1 MSPLDEA
8 IIWLNL
14 LGCTAAI
21 VANVCAARVGFLVH
35 RGLSSVIAV
44 IGGMYVIGY
53 ALLLTGT
60 IEVLKWSAFY
70 RGVSVVVWPVV
81 WAGPALVSLWAWHRT
96 EAEIA
101 AAIRGQEQE
110 RERSDHRG

>member
-1 MSPLDEA
+1 MSRLDEA

-14 LGCTAAI
+14 LGCTGAI
-21 VANVCAARVGFLVH
+21 VANFAAARVGFLVH
-35 RGLSSVIAV
+35 RGLASVIAV

-60 IEVLKWSAFY
+60 VEVLKWSAFY

-81 WAGPALVSLWAWHRT
+81 WAGPALVSLSAWHRT
-96 EAEIA
+96 QAEIA
-101 AAIRGQEQE
+101 AVVRGQENE
-110 RERSDHRG
+110 GVRSDLGG